1 MPSRLSRF
9 GGHSSSASER
19 MKALS
24 VIGLLILSSILGV
37 LGATSVT
44 CGVGLIQGTST
55 WCGFDLMLL
64 VGAPIAIPVALVLG
78 YPTYLIYRRWNLRRW
93 WMFALSGLVLAA
105 PIWYVL
111 VSPIGANAGRWRKSM
126 TA

>member
-1 MPSRLSRF
+1 
-9 GGHSSSASER
+9 

-55 WCGFDLMLL
+55 WCGFDTMLL
-64 VGAPIAIPVALVLG
+64 AGAPIAIPVALVLG
-78 YPTYLIYRRWNLRRW
+78 YPTYLIYRRWNLKRW
-93 WMFALSGLVLAA
+93 WMFALGGLVLAV
-105 PIWYVL
+105 PMWYVL
-111 VSPIGANAGRWRKSM
+111 VSPIGGSRWEAAGVHDSM
-126 TA
+126 NYLGTGLFAGLAFW